1 MPIETNE
8 EHQASGKKSK
18 NQKLIELAAEIATSI
33 RGTDGR
39 NYVVLKDKPHIA
51 IPHSGTN
58 SKAVLTICNQF
69 HVATTDWVG
78 TNGMN
83 HLASY
88 LTAQCGLSEP
98 VEVHMRAGSANG
110 NIYLDYGNPEH
121 QILQITGTGTKLVD
135 ESPIFFTRGAV
146 ISPFPELSQSTI
158 SLTELRRFIR
168 VDEKALPALVGCIIG
183 MWMSNI
189 PQPIVFLHGSAGSG
203 KTTSLRFILDL
214 VDPTTK
220 MPGGAL
226 TENVRDLK
234 SLAALRRVMVFDN
247 ASHVKGE
254 ASDHLAR
261 IATGGEMTL
270 RSLYEN
276 DLPHITMLMRPIVIN
291 GIMDGFTRGDL
302 ASRAISFELS
312 TIPKEDKEAFSDLE
326 MEWEL
331 LKPQFFAAILEI
343 ASSMIAN
350 KAQFFQQ
357 VSSNHRNIDLMRVIG
372 FVSQKLGIDGLA
384 YIEESIES
392 LSRVVLGGNVVTEA
406 LRATVDCAVTNV
418 SGCPHY
424 FESFDSN
431 FNGSTILNDYFDLK
445 KLKGILESHIP
456 VDDRKALPQTP
467 KQLGESLKR
476 VESEIELLFGVR
488 LNKKTT
494 NKGVR
499 YSFSLVSANECV

>member
-1 MPIETNE
+1 MLNE
-8 EHQASGKKSK
+8 HTEEQPSSSKKSK
-18 NQKLIELAAEIATSI
+18 NQKLIDLANEIATPI

-39 NYVVLKDKPHIA
+39 NYVVLNQTPHIA
-51 IPHSGTN
+51 IPHSGNN
-58 SKAVLTICNQF
+58 SNAVLTICNQF
-69 HVATTDWVG
+69 HISTNDWVG

-98 VEVHMRAGSANG
+98 VEVHMRAGFSAG
-110 NIYLDYGNPEH
+110 TIYLDNGTPDAELIRIN
-121 QILQITGTGTKLVD
+121 GTGVKLVND
-135 ESPIFFTRGAV
+135 CPIYFTRGAV

-158 SLTELRRFIR
+158 DLREIRRFIR
-168 VDEKALPALVGCIIG
+168 VDEDALPALIGCIIG

-234 SLAALRRVMVFDN
+234 SLAALRRVLVFDN
-247 ASHVKGE
+247 ASHVKSE

-312 TIPKEDKEAFSDLE
+312 AIPKEEREAFSDLE

-331 LKPQFFAAILEI
+331 LKPDFFASILNI
-343 ASSMIAN
+343 ASSMLAN
-350 KAQFFQQ
+350 KILQFQK
-357 VSSNHRNIDLMRVIG
+357 VDSNHRNIDLMRVIA
-372 FVSQKLGIDGLA
+372 FVSEKLGIDGID
-384 YIEESIES
+384 YVEQSIKS

-406 LRATVDCAVTNV
+406 LRATIDCAIENTA
-418 SGCPHY
+418 GCSHRY
-424 FESFDSN
+424 SN
-431 FNGSTILNDYFDLK
+431 FDNIPQPSEFFDTFFDLN
-445 KLKGILESHIP
+445 KLKDTLESHIP
-456 VDDRKALPQTP
+456 FDDRKALPQTP
-467 KQLGESLKR
+467 KQLGEALKR
-476 VESEIELLFGVR
+476 VESEIRILFGVNF
-488 LNKKTT
+488 NKKNT

-499 YSFSLVSANECV
+499 YSFSKVDAYERI